1 MALFSCK
8 IGYELSIG
16 IGFEA
21 FEAVYCFGPRW
32 QFDSSNATI
41 CMMRHYS
48 NIRVQGSRTCTS
60 AVPPTNIS
68 RQQIPSTATKQ
79 RSKLQELSCCCKFHA
94 LSRFSRDLNPQQP
107 LSSCGSKPGFL
118 PCKEEDKLHHPCKM
132 SKQSHNTCKHYRMSL
147 SFLFCRICHCP
158 STS

>member
-1 MALFSCK
+1 MRGQGLALGAKVWSQISNCRNSKTVRDNPINMALFSCK

-68 RQQIPSTATKQ
+68 RQQIPSTNSVNCDEATFQ
-79 RSKLQELSCCCKFHA
+79 VARIVMLLQI
-94 LSRFSRDLNPQQP
+94 
-107 LSSCGSKPGFL
+107 
-118 PCKEEDKLHHPCKM
+118 PCIVTIL
-132 SKQSHNTCKHYRMSL
+132 T
-147 SFLFCRICHCP
+147 
-158 STS
+158 